1 MNNAINSIRSLAGLL
16 AALLVLTTAS
26 LAVAQNADEDIH
38 TLQVTDNIY
47 MLVGGGGNSVIQ
59 VGKDGILV
67 VDTKLKPY
75 GEKLLAAIR
84 EISDAPIRYIINTHY
99 HPDHTGGNA
108 LIRDAGRT
116 IAGGNVSAE
125 IGNASEGAQIIAHE
139 NVLMALSAPTGEQAE
154 AEPDAWPTS
163 TFFNDEKHLWFNG
176 EPIIITY
183 RPAAHTGGDVTVFFR
198 KSGII
203 VTGDL
208 FTTSH
213 MYPIIDTADGGT
225 VNGYLTAL
233 NAIIHTMVPVYGQD
247 GGTKAIPGHGRLSN
261 IGDVLNYREMFT
273 VIRDRIADLKKKG
286 QSLKDVKAARP
297 TYDYDPRYGTDKG
310 FWTTDMFIEAIYNTL
325 PEKGE

>member
-1 MNNAINSIRSLAGLL
+1 MRHAAAAALAFILLLAGTAI
-16 AALLVLTTAS
+16 AA
-26 LAVAQNADEDIH
+26 AQEADEEIH

-47 MLVGGGGNSVIQ
+47 MLVGGGGNSVVQ
-59 VGKDGILV
+59 VGEDGILV

-108 LIRDAGRT
+108 VIRDAGET
-116 IAGGNVSAE
+116 IAGGNVSME

-163 TFFNDEKHLWFNG
+163 TFFNNEKHLWFNN

-198 KSGII
+198 NSNII

-208 FTTSH
+208 FNTSH
-213 MYPIIDTADGGT
+213 MYPIIDVNDGGT
-225 VNGYLTAL
+225 VNGYLDAL

-247 GGTKAIPGHGRLSN
+247 GGTRAIPGHGRLSN

-273 VIRDRIADLKKKG
+273 VIRDRIADMKKKG
-286 QSLKDVKAARP
+286 MSLKQVKAAKP
-297 TYDYDPRYGTDKG
+297 TYDYDPRYGTTEG

-325 PEKGE
+325 PDAGKSGGED